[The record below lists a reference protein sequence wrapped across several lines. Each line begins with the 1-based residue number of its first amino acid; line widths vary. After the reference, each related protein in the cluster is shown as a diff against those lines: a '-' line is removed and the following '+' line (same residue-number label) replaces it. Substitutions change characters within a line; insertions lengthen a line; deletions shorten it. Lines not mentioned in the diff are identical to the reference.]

1 MAQHP
6 NHPDAEGEATLDAAV
21 KRLEQSLAVLD
32 GRVKELSGR
41 AEGGAGGLFDFDRS
55 KLAAELD
62 AARSRERALED
73 AGADAARAL
82 DKAIASVRHA
92 LEQSEE
98 A

>member
-6 NHPDAEGEATLDAAV
+6 NHPDAEGEAPLEAAA
-21 KRLEQSLAVLD
+21 KRLEHALAVLD

-73 AGADAARAL
+73 AGAAAAEAL
-82 DKAIASVRHA
+82 DKAIASVRQA
-92 LEQSEE
+92 LEQAEQ